1 MPKKKPDSAMRM
13 EIWIIGVMIFLTV
26 GILGLIAASPDD
38 VSVPKSTRTVE
49 ISETISVTEPTSSPV
64 PAPGFEDVPEMIVRE
79 ELVAEEFSDELEE
92 SISVEE
98 FEAEPIPSEVPEE
111 QLMLPVTVKV
121 NVAEGSGVPG
131 CDETNECFIP
141 YEVSIAVGGDVIW
154 NNVDSAAHTITSGI
168 SPALDGDGF
177 DGNFDSSL
185 FMAGTTFSHTFEEA
199 GTYEYFCMVHP
210 WMRGI
215 IQVS

>member
-79 ELVAEEFSDELEE
+79 E
-92 SISVEE
+92 

-111 QLMLPVTVKV
+111 QLMLPATVKV
-121 NVAEGSGVPG
+121 NVAEGSGVLG
-131 CDETNECFIP
+131 CNETNECFIP
-141 YEVSIAVGGDVIW
+141 YEVSIAVGGEVIW
-154 NNVDSAAHTITSGI
+154 SNVDSAAHTVTSVNP
-168 SPALDGDGF
+168 SDEPDGV
-177 DGNFDSSL
+177 FDSSL
-185 FMAGTTFSHTFEEA
+185 FMAGTTFSHTFDEA

>member
-1 MPKKKPDSAMRM
+1 MPKKKLDSTMRL
-13 EIWIIGVMIFLTV
+13 EIWIIGVMIFLTA
-26 GILGLIAASPDD
+26 GIFGLIAASPDD
-38 VSVPKSTRTVE
+38 VSVPKSTQTVE
-49 ISETISVTEPTSSPV
+49 ISETISVTEPTSSAV

-79 ELVAEEFSDELEE
+79 ELVAEEFSVELKE

-98 FEAEPIPSEVPEE
+98 FEAEPVLSEVSEE
-111 QLMLPVTVKV
+111 QLMLPATVEV

-141 YEVSIAVGGDVIW
+141 YEVSIAIGGEVIW
-154 NNVDSAAHTITSGI
+154 SNVDSAAHTVTSVNP
-168 SPALDGDGF
+168 SDEPDGV
-177 DGNFDSSL
+177 FDSSL
-185 FMAGTTFSHTFEEA
+185 FMAGTTFSHTFDEA

>member
-26 GILGLIAASPDD
+26 GIFALIAASPDD

-79 ELVAEEFSDELEE
+79 ELVAEEFSVELEE
-92 SISVEE
+92 SISAEE

-111 QLMLPVTVKV
+111 QLMLPATVKV

-154 NNVDSAAHTITSGI
+154 SNVDSAAHTVTSGNP
-168 SPALDGDGF
+168 SDEPGGV
-177 DGNFDSSL
+177 FDSNL

>member
-1 MPKKKPDSAMRM
+1 MPKKKPDSTMRL

-26 GILGLIAASPDD
+26 GIFALIAASPDD
-38 VSVPKSTRTVE
+38 VSVPKSTRTLE
-49 ISETISVTEPTSSPV
+49 ISETISVTEPTSSAV

-79 ELVAEEFSDELEE
+79 EPVSEEF
-92 SISVEE
+92 SVEE

-111 QLMLPVTVKV
+111 QPMLPATVEV

-141 YEVSIAVGGDVIW
+141 YEVSIAVGGEVIW
-154 NNVDSAAHTITSGI
+154 SNVDSAAHTVTSGNP
-168 SPALDGDGF
+168 SDEPDGV
-177 DGNFDSSL
+177 FDSSL
-185 FMAGTTFSHTFEEA
+185 FMTGTTFSHTFDEA

-210 WMRGI
+210 WMKGI